1 MNVKQDLPEIPSLMD
16 RVRDMALC
24 AAWLRKR
31 EIGGLSIAPTAG
43 ESPID
48 ALLS

>member
-16 RVRDMALC
+16 HVRDGVMCSLAQKERDRW
-24 AAWLRKR
+24 AK
-31 EIGGLSIAPTAG
+31 AG